1 MKNSKKKKKKC
12 KKAENEESGENIS
25 RKKLQDK
32 NPRESSG

>member
-1 MKNSKKKKKKC
+1 MKNSKKKKKC

-32 NPRESSG
+32 NSRVSSG